1 MAPTAWFRSPD
12 WDAAVERDFRQR
24 LARAR
29 PHNQI
34 QYRRIKAVA
43 LLESGDPAKAAAG
56 RRLLIEVVE
65 APHAPDFEK
74 VMALSMLGERALR
87 GGRLDEAEANLRE
100 ALRISGENGS
110 GTSGLE
116 EAWLAQ
122 VALARGDRAC
132 LEEVRPLLEHRAAAD
147 PPQILSAR
155 FEICVTAARVAL
167 ALEARAAAASWARA
181 ALALADADHSG
192 LANHPRLGLVHLD
205 SQTRQWLGEVANGG

>member
-1 MAPTAWFRSPD
+1 MAPTDWFRSPD
-12 WDAAVERDFRQR
+12 WDAAVESDFRLR

-43 LLESGDPAKAAAG
+43 LLESHDPANAAAG
-56 RRLLIEVVE
+56 RRLLTEVVE
-65 APHAPDFEK
+65 SPHAPDFEK

-87 GGRLDEAEANLRE
+87 DGRLDEAEANLRD

-122 VALARGDRAC
+122 VALARGDRGG
-132 LEEVRPLLEHRAAAD
+132 LEEARPMIERRAAD
-147 PPQILSAR
+147 QPLILSAR
-155 FEICVTAARVAL
+155 FEIFLTAARVTL
-167 ALEARAAAASWARA
+167 ALNDRPAAASWARA
-181 ALALADADHSG
+181 ALTLADADHSG
-192 LANHPRLGLVHLD
+192 LANHPGLGLAHLD
-205 SQTRQWLGEVANGG
+205 LQTRRWLSEAADGG